1 MLKSTRDLA
10 AEASTASGANIVLGI
25 WLIDSPWVFGFSGR
39 SAMVSSVFVGAL
51 IALMAAIRL
60 ASLHNSAGV
69 SGLNLLLAF
78 WTVGSPWVLGYAS
91 NAGALVNN
99 VIAGAFVAVLAVW
112 SASATVV
119 AQKRSAG

>member
-10 AEASTASGANIVLGI
+10 AETNTASGANIVLGI

-51 IALMAAIRL
+51 NALLAAIRL

-78 WTVGSPWVLGYAS
+78 WTVGSPGCS
-91 NAGALVNN
+91 GTHRTLVH
-99 VIAGAFVAVLAVW
+99 
-112 SASATVV
+112 S
-119 AQKRSAG
+119 